1 MFLVAASNFDDALHA
16 SHAEDTTLFKQL
28 EEIVE
33 KYVLEGA
40 PFEINIDSQTKSRIL
55 RLASAASFHKLS
67 MVRTYRLLIWNIHSY
82 SVSHSR
88 GTDLLQTLAW
98 FSLPS

>member
-1 MFLVAASNFDDALHA
+1 MESASLTSNTRNGGKPQHDKSLMFLIAASNFNDALHA
-16 SHAEDTTLFKQL
+16 SHAEDTTLFKHL

-55 RLASAASFHKLS
+55 RLTSADNFHKLS
-67 MVRTYRLLIWNIHSY
+67 MVRTCRLLI
-82 SVSHSR
+82 
-88 GTDLLQTLAW
+88 
-98 FSLPS
+98 